1 MKRLM
6 TILGAAVLMLNVGCA
21 AEKKSGT
28 EPVAADCARGVCDAS
43 TGVPPAPGGSGD
55 TGSGSDGNG
64 GYYSGATVA
73 LTNVQN
79 LSTMFYNSYP
89 GSNVTNLQVNVDMNR
104 TMDSFIISYVSNGRV
119 TEAGLGTRFPDGTR
133 ENNQYNGWVTEGSSR
148 VYKGFFQ
155 DKYGAIVVVID
166 KVLNGGDGTPAALV
180 GGTIYFQNFGE
191 NPAYDSK
198 CQSGDPRY
206 GTCFLNQLM
215 CWEIKAGPYDCRTFL
230 VSNNVVMNSSSAP
243 NGIGPSRTKSYLKL
257 ADFNGLSRAAANIP
271 AP

>member
-28 EPVAADCARGVCDAS
+28 DPVAADCARGVCDAS

-55 TGSGSDGNG
+55 VPPTPG
-64 GYYSGATVA
+64 GGEGYAGATVA

>member
-6 TILGAAVLMLNVGCA
+6 TILGVAMLMLNVGCA

-28 EPVAADCARGVCDAS
+28 ESAGVVVDCARTTCDS
-43 TGVPPAPGGSGD
+43 TSGVPTAPGG
-55 TGSGSDGNG
+55 TGSGSDGSG
-64 GYYSGATVA
+64 GFYSGATVA
-73 LTNVQN
+73 LSNVQN

-89 GSNVTNLQVNVDMNR
+89 SNPTNIQVNIDMNR
-104 TMDSFIISYVSNGRV
+104 TLDSVIISYVSNGKV
-119 TEAGLGTRFPDGTR
+119 TEAGLGIRFPDGTR

-155 DKYGAIVVVID
+155 DKYGAVVVVID
-166 KVLNGGDGTPAALV
+166 KVLNGGDGTAAALV

-206 GTCFLNQLM
+206 GTCFMSQLM
-215 CWEIKAGPYDCRTFL
+215 CWEIKAGPYDCRSFL
-230 VSNNVVMNSSSAP
+230 VSNTVSMTSSAAP
-243 NGIGPSRTKSYLKL
+243 NNIGPSRTKTYLKL
-257 ADFNGLSRAAANIP
+257 ADFTGLSRTAANIP